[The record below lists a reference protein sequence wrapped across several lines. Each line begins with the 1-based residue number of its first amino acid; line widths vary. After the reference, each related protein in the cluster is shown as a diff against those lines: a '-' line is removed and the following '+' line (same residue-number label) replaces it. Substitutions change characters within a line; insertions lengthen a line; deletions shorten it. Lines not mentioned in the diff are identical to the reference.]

1 MACDVHAHVRIGT
14 VRGAMNVCSV
24 MSVWNVQY
32 TTQHACATRACSL
45 NSGLPEDSDQEEL
58 IEASARVRHQGRMRR
73 VSFSKT
79 RKRSTHIQLSAAAN
93 MTWVSTDR

>member
-1 MACDVHAHVRIGT
+1 M
-14 VRGAMNVCSV
+14 CSV

-45 NSGLPEDSDQEEL
+45 SSGLPEDSDQEEL

-73 VSFSKT
+73 VSLSNT
-79 RKRSTHIQLSAAAN
+79 RKRSTRRQLSAAVNLTQA
-93 MTWVSTDR
+93 TTDI